1 MDNAQQIGHAA
12 PLNVEGNTALYKR
25 LVAGD
30 AAARDEMIEGNTAL
44 AIFRVETYLR
54 TSPQMAY
61 YRDDMISEALVGV
74 CRAVDDMQKRG
85 PVKHPRPTGYIT
97 RVVDHHIAKVV
108 DERDTI
114 VIPSR
119 TQEIARRNN
128 APIEPPKVVSEKAL
142 SGKAAPIPFSPGA
155 VLEVQE
161 ELFAACHDDLDR
173 QIILMRMDG
182 YTHEEIAQKCSKS
195 RQSIGDR
202 IKKIGARLVER
213 CPEYRQYVLRGGED
227 D

>member
-1 MDNAQQIGHAA
+1 MDNTQHIGHAK
-12 PLNVEGNTALYKR
+12 PLNVEDNNALYRR

-30 AAARDEMIEGNTAL
+30 VAARNEMIEGNTAL
-44 AIFRVETYLR
+44 AIFRVEAYLR

-85 PVKHPRPTGYIT
+85 AVKHPRPTGYIT

-114 VIPSR
+114 VVPPR
-119 TQEIARRNN
+119 TQEKARRNN
-128 APIEPPKVVSEKAL
+128 SPIEPPKVVSEKAL
-142 SGKAAPIPFSPGA
+142 SGKAAPIPYSTSA
-155 VLEVQE
+155 LLEVQE
-161 ELFAACHDDLDR
+161 ELLASCHDDLDR
-173 QIILMRMDG
+173 QIISMRVDG
-182 YTHEEIAQKCSKS
+182 YTQEEIADKCSMS
-195 RQSIGDR
+195 QTGVAYR
-202 IKKIGARLVER
+202 IKKIGERLVER
-213 CPEYRQYVLRGGED
+213 CPEYRQYVLRKRED